1 MSNKTIL
8 FVHNN
13 FPAQFKSLA
22 PALAKEGYNVHTL
35 SLRDHEF
42 KNITHHKYDLKIGN
56 TKGIHKYAI
65 EFEAKMIRGQSV
77 ALKCLELKENGLLP
91 DLIIAHPGWG
101 ESYFL
106 KEVWRDS
113 KFLSYFEFYYN
124 THNSDIDF
132 DLNEEHHPNDGY
144 DLFFKVQARNAPFL
158 KTYMDSDAIICP
170 TDFQK
175 NTAPPYLKNKIDVIH
190 DGIDTS
196 ILKPK
201 DDFFVE
207 FDNKDGTKQRL
218 TKEDKIITFVNRN
231 FEPYRGYHKFME
243 ALPDIVKEHPDA
255 YIVLVGGDG
264 VSYGNIPEGNKSYRE
279 IFYDRVK
286 DKIPNKERILFTGQ
300 VDYKILIALFG
311 ITTAHVYL
319 TYPFVLSWSFLE
331 AMSMGALVIGSKTA
345 PVEEVVTH
353 NKNGLLVDFH
363 DVAEL
368 IDVVNTV
375 LSNKNNYDK
384 IKKNAR
390 KTIIENYDLK
400 KICLPKQIKLIKDLI

>member
-375 LSNKNNYDK
+375 LSKKNNYDK

>member
-207 FDNKDGTKQRL
+207 FDNKDGSKQRL

>member
-42 KNITHHKYDLKIGN
+42 KNITHHKYDLKTGN

-158 KTYMDSDAIICP
+158 KTYMESDAIICP
-170 TDFQK
+170 TNFQK

-207 FDNKDGTKQRL
+207 FDKKDGTKQRL
-218 TKEDKIITFVNRN
+218 TKEDKVITFVNRN

-363 DVAEL
+363 DVTEL
-368 IDVVNTV
+368 IDAVNTV